1 MMILR
6 KLALTTIFIG
16 AGFAGIAHAGSLGG
30 DASTASDDAVFNGS
44 TQVTNKLSAVS
55 NLVAGNVAHNTI
67 IATGS
72 IGSVD
77 GNAHRYVIR
86 LANGVPQGAES
97 LYELTGNNNT
107 SNKLKV
113 ALNLDV
119 GSDWERI
126 NGNGF
131 TKTRNAIK
139 STNYRINTYEGQYVN
154 ADVYTI
160 QSEAYV
166 YNE

>member
-1 MMILR
+1 ML
-6 KLALTTIFIG
+6 
-16 AGFAGIAHAGSLGG
+16 
-30 DASTASDDAVFNGS
+30 
-44 TQVTNKLSAVS
+44 
-55 NLVAGNVAHNTI
+55 NVAHNTI

-86 LANGVPQGAES
+86 LANGVPQGAGS